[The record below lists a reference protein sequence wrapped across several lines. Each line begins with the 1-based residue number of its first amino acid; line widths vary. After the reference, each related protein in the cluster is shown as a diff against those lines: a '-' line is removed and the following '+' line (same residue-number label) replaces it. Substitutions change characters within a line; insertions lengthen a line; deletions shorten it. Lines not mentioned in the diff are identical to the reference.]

1 MKKAITTYL
10 PLAIILLIGTGLG
23 SCACQEPYTGYLF
36 AYFEGGGDPMS
47 QEQLRFAVSRDARHW
62 EALNSN
68 RPIMMADTVSNS
80 GGIRDPHIL
89 RGDDGCYYMV
99 ATDMLVAKNGWRD
112 NPGIVLM
119 RSEDLVHWTHAAIH
133 LANDWPAF
141 ADAYWVWAPQVIYDR
156 EVKKYMVYFTLQ
168 RTGDGRSTLIT
179 YYAYADADFTA
190 FESEPKQL
198 FAAKYGS
205 IDNDIIYHDG
215 TYHLFYKGNTKDEN
229 GHEFKNGIQQATS
242 KSLHGPWEE
251 DFRYLDVYADTHT
264 GVEGSSVFKLND
276 SDQYVLMYDV
286 YGSGRYEY
294 QTSTDLVNFT
304 DEPLSFTKDF
314 YPRHGSVISITERE
328 MERLKEA
335 FGQCNN

>member
-62 EALNSN
+62 EALNCN

-179 YYAYADADFTA
+179 YYAYANADFTA